1 MRMAK
6 SGRDVVMPGDELG
19 VIEEYMPGSGTYED
33 DGKIK
38 SYSVGALDLD
48 AKNRKVG
55 VKVSRRIAVP
65 EVGDLVEAIV
75 TLTKDD
81 KAVVKIVAIRGKRG
95 LSGDFTGELH
105 ISQAAKS
112 YTKSMHDITNVNDRI
127 LAKVITGWTPY
138 QLSTADDNLGVI
150 FATCT
155 KCGDNLVLRGDKLVC
170 LTEKVYERRKVSSEY
185 SLRE

>member
-1 MRMAK
+1 LRMAK
-6 SGRDVVMPGDELG
+6 SSKDVVMPGDELG
-19 VIEEYMPGSGTYED
+19 VIEEYMPGNGTYED

-38 SYSVGALDLD
+38 SSSVGTLDLD
-48 AKNRKVG
+48 TKSRKAG
-55 VKVSRRIAVP
+55 VSVSRKFSVP
-65 EVGDLVEAIV
+65 EAGDLVEGIV
-75 TLTKDD
+75 TLVKDD
-81 KAVVKIVAIRGKRG
+81 KAVVSIVGIRGKRPLTG
-95 LSGDFTGELH
+95 EFTGELH

-112 YTKSMHDITNVNDRI
+112 YTKSMHDVTNVNDRI

-155 KCGDNLVLRGDKLVC
+155 KCGDSLVLRGDKLVC
-170 LTEKVYERRKVSSEY
+170 LAEKVYERRKVSSEY